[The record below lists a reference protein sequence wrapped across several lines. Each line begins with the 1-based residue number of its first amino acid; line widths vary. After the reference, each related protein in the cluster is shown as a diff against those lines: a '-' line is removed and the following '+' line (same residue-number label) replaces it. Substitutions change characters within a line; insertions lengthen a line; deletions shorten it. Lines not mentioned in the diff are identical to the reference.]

1 MRFRVAVPK
10 VDKSEFNLKGQMLSF
25 SLPLTDAV
33 SCFVGSAERCFGAW
47 IFFFQPQHS
56 PVFLFVY

>member
-10 VDKSEFNLKGQMLSF
+10 MDKSEFNLKGQMLNF

-33 SCFVGSAERCFGAW
+33 SGQNYRKNTKNWDILKNYSNFKKKRDILV
-47 IFFFQPQHS
+47 
-56 PVFLFVY
+56 L